1 MLEAAVALGSLTAL
15 ELVLGIDNIVF
26 ISVLV
31 GRLPIQEQSQARK
44 IGLALA
50 LLLRI
55 LLLLGL
61 SWLSALTAPILE
73 VGPLSLS
80 GRDLILLAGGL
91 FLLWK
96 TSSEIHQM
104 LEAPPTAKRAEGQTS
119 SFQGVIL
126 QIALIDLVF
135 SLDSVIT
142 AIGMVDEI
150 WIMVTAVV
158 LSMSAM
164 LVLSG
169 PIAQFV
175 EKHPSL
181 KMLAL
186 SFLMLI
192 GTLLLAEG
200 LGHHLP
206 KKYVYTAMAF
216 SLFVEFLNLRVGAR
230 STSATRTES

>member
-1 MLEAAVALGSLTAL
+1 MLEAAIALGSLTAL

-31 GRLPIQEQSQARK
+31 GRLPIQEQGQARK

-55 LLLLGL
+55 LLLSGL
-61 SWLSALTAPILE
+61 SWLSALTAPILQI
-73 VGPLSLS
+73 GLLSLS

-96 TSSEIHQM
+96 TASEIHQM
-104 LEAPPTAKRAEGQTS
+104 LEAPPTAKRAEGSTG
-119 SFQGVIL
+119 SFQGIIL

-150 WIMVTAVV
+150 WIMVAAVV

-175 EKHPSL
+175 EQHPSL

-216 SLFVEFLNLRVGAR
+216 SLFVEILNLRVGAR
-230 STSATRTES
+230 SKSAPRTES

>member
-26 ISVLV
+26 VSVLV
-31 GRLPIQEQSQARK
+31 GRLPLQEQSKARK
-44 IGLALA
+44 IGLSLA
-50 LLLRI
+50 LVLRI
-55 LLLLGL
+55 VLLLGL

-73 VGPLSLS
+73 IGLLSLS
-80 GRDLILLAGGL
+80 GRDLILLTGGL

-96 TSSEIHQM
+96 TASEIHQM
-104 LEAPPTAKRAEGQTS
+104 LEAPPTAKSAEGRTS
-119 SFQGVIL
+119 SFKGVIL

-169 PIAQFV
+169 PIAQFI
-175 EKHPSL
+175 ERHPSL

-206 KKYVYTAMAF
+206 KQYVYTAMAF
-216 SLFVEFLNLRVGAR
+216 SLFVEFLNMRAGAR
-230 STSATRTES
+230 STSAIRTES